1 MSLNSL
7 KIATDGYLKKAAKA
21 ALIIA
26 VAGYLNFSDTPP
38 TPTPTKTRISTSG
51 GVGITQYKKEQ
62 VDRIKKEDEDILT
75 LIKVF
80 IEWQG

>member
-26 VAGYLNFSDTPP
+26 VAGYLNFSSAPP
-38 TPTPTKTRISTSG
+38 TLTPTKVRVFTSG
-51 GVGITQYKKEQ
+51 GVGTTQHKKEQ
-62 VDRIKKEDEDILT
+62 VDRILKEDEDILT